1 MPQPATPEHLKSLLT
16 EEDTWT
22 MAEGESSG
30 TPFFLRFRPHL
41 QDFIN
46 TQQYTKR
53 LIILWNYTSEDDYLF
68 PTPEDADMMAE
79 VEEKLIEKLEEEA
92 LTVLAFV
99 YTGQDRREWHWYTTD
114 VAAAQAQLNE
124 ALTPF
129 DQLPLELTVEVDADW
144 EQYLSILE
152 SMEDA
157 EDEESS
163 EEEK

>member
-1 MPQPATPEHLKSLLT
+1 MAQSSNLAHLKALLT

-41 QDFIN
+41 QDFVN

-68 PTPEDADMMAE
+68 PTPEDADVMAD

-92 LTVLAFV
+92 QTVLAFV

-114 VAAAQAQLNE
+114 VAAAQEQLNE
-124 ALTPF
+124 ALHQF
-129 DQLPLELTVEVDADW
+129 DQLPLELTVEEDADW
-144 EQYLSILE
+144 DQYLSILE

-157 EDEESS
+157 EDEEAS